1 MNLLATGHP
10 PTTPPAKV
18 RPSAAF
24 TLVELIVV
32 MTLMVM
38 AISIAAPSLKF
49 FLSGRSHEDEA
60 RRFLELERYAASR
73 AVEEG
78 VPVDLWINIKQNTY
92 GMAASRGYTE
102 TKTNN
107 TSFTVDKDVQM
118 QVSQPTGVLTQSNW
132 WTPFNAR
139 GRGAIPIIRCQPD
152 GFISDISPQYVKF
165 TQGQEPEIWIIENP
179 NHTRYD
185 IDFNHRK
192 SGRF

>member
-1 MNLLATGHP
+1 MKLLATGQR
-10 PTTPPAKV
+10 PTTPPTKV
-18 RPSAAF
+18 RPCAAF

-32 MTLMVM
+32 MSLMVM

-49 FLSGRSHEDEA
+49 FLKGRSHEDEA
-60 RRFLELERYAASR
+60 RRFLELQRYASSR

-78 VPVDLWINIKQNTY
+78 VPVDLWINVKQGTY

-107 TSFTVDKDVQM
+107 TSFTVDKDVEM
-118 QVSQPTGVLTQSNW
+118 QVSQPTGVLAQSNW
-132 WTPFNAR
+132 WTPLNVR
-139 GRGAIPIIRCQPD
+139 GRGAMAIIRCQPD

-185 IDFNHRK
+185 IDLNHRK
-192 SGRF
+192 SGRL